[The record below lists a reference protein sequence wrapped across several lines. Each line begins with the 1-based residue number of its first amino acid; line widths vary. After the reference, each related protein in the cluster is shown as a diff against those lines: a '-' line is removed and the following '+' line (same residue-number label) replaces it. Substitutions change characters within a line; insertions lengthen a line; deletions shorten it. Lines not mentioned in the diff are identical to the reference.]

1 MLDLVRFELKK
12 LLARRTSQVVAV
24 GVLALLCVIMAL
36 NVVQTKTRSDA
47 GEIVGG
53 TAAIA
58 QQKARAEA
66 HEGVLTV
73 ERVQEE
79 VAAYKALAFSK
90 VDPAQVEGLNAEA
103 AYTLMNEAYSEDEF
117 RAIYDTYFSYLLSPW
132 ITGGLEQYQ
141 VAAQLGDEDVAGF
154 YGAVAAMLQR
164 ALDDG
169 MGGTWTFSD
178 AERAYWTDKQAGVG
192 EPLAYGY
199 AGGWA
204 DVMACIGFLAFAM
217 VAVCVVLTPVF
228 AGEYQDRTDAVLLA
242 ARYGRSKLVAAK
254 IVASLLF
261 ATAYFALATAVIMGV
276 ALAFFGA
283 EGGGPAGAGARA
295 RHPLQPH
302 DGRGHVDGGWA
313 RLPHDARARRPHAAA
328 FVEAAL
334 PAGHLRRVR
343 RAHLP
348 HRDDPLRR
356 QRRAAARAVPVPH
369 QRPERPG
376 ALQRARVVSR
386 GAAGDRPGGTARG
399 RLRACAGRLR
409 AAGRPRLPPASG
421 DVGVLPSV

>member
-36 NVVQTKTRSDA
+36 NVVQTKTTSNTD
-47 GEIVGG
+47 ELLGG

-58 QQKARAEA
+58 QQKARADA
-66 HEGVLTV
+66 HEGVLSV
-73 ERVQEE
+73 ERVQQEI
-79 VAAYKALAFSK
+79 AAYKGLVLK
-90 VDPAQVEGLNAEA
+90 VDPAQVEGLSGAA
-103 AYTLMNEAYSEDEF
+103 AYQLMKDAYDEDEF

-228 AGEYQDRTDAVLLA
+228 AGEYQDRTDAVLGLGIPYNLTMAEATWTAVGLGYLMTLGLAGLTLLLSSKLRSQLAIFAACAALIFLTGMIPSGGSGALQHVLYLFPINALNDQVLYNALVSYPVGPLVIDLVGLLAIAYALVLVVCAPLA
-242 ARYGRSKLVAAK
+242 AR
-254 IVASLLF
+254 
-261 ATAYFALATAVIMGV
+261 
-276 ALAFFGA
+276 AF
-283 EGGGPAGAGARA
+283 R
-295 RHPLQPH
+295 RHQ
-302 DGRGHVDGGWA
+302 VM
-313 RLPHDARARRPHAAA
+313 
-328 FVEAAL
+328 
-334 PAGHLRRVR
+334 
-343 RAHLP
+343 
-348 HRDDPLRR
+348 
-356 QRRAAARAVPVPH
+356 
-369 QRPERPG
+369 
-376 ALQRARVVSR
+376 
-386 GAAGDRPGGTARG
+386 
-399 RLRACAGRLR
+399 
-409 AAGRPRLPPASG
+409 
-421 DVGVLPSV
+421 